1 MMPFDYHVASG
12 IVLIAIGAA
21 LVCGALI
28 SRRREQTDLP
38 DPRDADGGELRAF
51 VDSLRG
57 SEEATE
63 TNARPRIDRIH
74 K

>member
-12 IVLIAIGAA
+12 IALIAIGAA

-28 SRRREQTDLP
+28 SRRREQTDPP
-38 DPRDADGGELRAF
+38 DARDADAGELRAF

-57 SEEATE
+57 TEEVTE